1 MGALRGEKMPA
12 RIPKG
17 HPLVRLFANLT
28 EENFAGHLGWPDGE
42 VIGYLTDILTD
53 FVHIDQLFKIRNA
66 QGRRVEEV
74 AEMLAEGDLLHRA
87 ESVER
92 EREVHKHIGD
102 YTLFMTGIFPEFLRR
117 LKTSK
122 VMISPDAL
130 LDYIQMGKRSYRIV
144 SEFTYGPYGESAPLF
159 RKLAENFELC
169 VYGLGYVRADLD
181 RLRDPRFQAL
191 KGRLLG

>member
-1 MGALRGEKMPA
+1 MAA

-17 HPLVRLFANLT
+17 HPLVRLFASLT
-28 EENFAGHLGWPDGE
+28 AENFAEHLGWPDAQ
-42 VIGYLTDILTD
+42 VIGYVTEILAD
-53 FVHIDQLFKIRNA
+53 FVHVDQLFKVRNV

-92 EREVHKHIGD
+92 EREVHRHIGD
-102 YTLFMTGIFPEFLRR
+102 YTMFMAGIFPEFLHR

-122 VMISPDAL
+122 VLFSPDAL
-130 LDYIQMGKRSYRIV
+130 LDFIQVGKRSYRIV

-159 RKLAENFELC
+159 RKLSENFELC

-181 RLRDPRFQAL
+181 RLRDPRFQAV
-191 KGRLLG
+191 KGQLLD

>member
-1 MGALRGEKMPA
+1 MAA
-12 RIPKG
+12 QVPKG
-17 HPLVRLFANLT
+17 HPLARLFASLT
-28 EENFAGHLGWPDGE
+28 EENFAEHLGWPDTE
-42 VIGYLTDILTD
+42 VIGYVTDVLTD
-53 FVHIDQLFKIRNA
+53 FVHVDQIFKIRNA

-87 ESVER
+87 ESIDR
-92 EREVHKHIGD
+92 EREVHRHIGD
-102 YTLFMTGIFPEFLRR
+102 YTLFMSGIFPEFLHR

-122 VMISPDAL
+122 VVISPDAL
-130 LDYIQMGKRSYRIV
+130 LDYVRVGKRSYRIV
-144 SEFTYGPYGESAPLF
+144 SEFTYGSYGRSAVLY

-181 RLRDPRFQAL
+181 RLRDPRFQAT